1 MFKAGIIQYSS
12 GPDIPGPGGKVFL
25 GGDMTAGY
33 LGQVPTSELWT
44 GDDLATACGITQGT
58 SQFSTTG
65 WLKFAI
71 DGKIIYKSQKTFR
84 HSISW
89 DHIHSKG
96 CVHGT
101 KTLTKN
107 GITYKVRLMGGAE
120 NDPSHG
126 SDADRDAIGSE
137 WNRLMLPIHEKAP
150 NSWAYPA
157 FGGTSADWGIN
168 FTDADLQTHYNY
180 GNGSYHWCRE
190 VYGSKTSNRVN
201 RGSVGVSYSR
211 DIGSYNTFSNLGW
224 SPVLEIIS

>member
-33 LGQVPTSELWT
+33 LGQVSTDDLWT
-44 GDDLATACGITQGT
+44 GDELATACGITQGT

-107 GITYKVRLMGGAE
+107 GITYKVRLMGGWL
-120 NDPSHG
+120 NDPSSGYDGVSCH
-126 SDADRDAIGSE
+126 GSE
-137 WNRLMLPIHEKAP
+137 WNRLMLPIHVNAP
-150 NSWAYPA
+150 NSWNYPNNV
-157 FGGTSADWGIN
+157 SATEKTVDWGIN
-168 FTDADLQTHYNY
+168 FTDADLQTHHNY
-180 GNGSYHWCRE
+180 GNGSCHWGRE
-190 VYGSKTSNRVN
+190 TYSSSNRVI
-201 RGSVGVSYSR
+201 RGYGGVSLSGNYSSSLT
-211 DIGSYNTFSNLGW
+211 DSYYGW

>member
-12 GPDIPGPGGKVFL
+12 GPDIPGPSELL
-25 GGDMTAGY
+25 GGDMNAGY
-33 LGQVPTSELWT
+33 FGQVPTSELWT
-44 GDDLATACGITQGT
+44 GDELAAACGITRGT

-71 DGKIIYKSQKTFR
+71 DGKIIYKSQKPFR

-89 DHIHSKG
+89 DSIHSKG

-126 SDADRDAIGSE
+126 NDADRDAIGSE

-150 NSWAYPA
+150 SSWAYPA
-157 FGGTSADWGIN
+157 YGGTSADWGIN
-168 FTDADLQTHYNY
+168 FTDADLQTNSNS
-180 GNGSYHWCRE
+180 GNGSFHWCRE
-190 VYGSKTSNRVN
+190 VYGPNTSNRVV
-201 RGSVGVSYSR
+201 RGCDDVSYSAYFY
-211 DIGSYNTFSNLGW
+211 SSNAYSSLGW

>member
-89 DHIHSKG
+89 DHIQ
-96 CVHGT
+96 
-101 KTLTKN
+101 
-107 GITYKVRLMGGAE
+107 
-120 NDPSHG
+120 
-126 SDADRDAIGSE
+126 IG
-137 WNRLMLPIHEKAP
+137 RAH
-150 NSWAYPA
+150 
-157 FGGTSADWGIN
+157 
-168 FTDADLQTHYNY
+168 
-180 GNGSYHWCRE
+180 
-190 VYGSKTSNRVN
+190 V
-201 RGSVGVSYSR
+201 
-211 DIGSYNTFSNLGW
+211 
-224 SPVLEIIS
+224 